1 MVDESS
7 AAAEVK
13 LISKRTYMNKMGLIF
28 TEHNFQI
35 LEGYNLEGDT
45 ENDILKI
52 ELTGGTINGVTSYI
66 DGAPEFSVGEKSF
79 LLLKKL
85 ENKMYISNFTLGK
98 YRVVQD
104 GDKTVYVSSVF
115 PNDPE
120 MGNVAKEKM
129 IELIKEKFKISNWPA
144 KKEEVQKVSWAPNK
158 VEPKFSARWP
168 AQVQPPEKKDFPYML
183 MILTIATFIISG
195 IIGYRVFKKEK

>member
-1 MVDESS
+1 MVEESS

-28 TEHNFQI
+28 TEHAFQI

-52 ELTGGTINGVTSYI
+52 ELTGGTINGVTSYV
-66 DGAPEFSVGEKSF
+66 DGAPEFSIGEKSF

-98 YRVVQD
+98 YRIVQD
-104 GDKTVYVSSVF
+104 GDKTVYVSTVF

-120 MGNVAKEKM
+120 MGNVSKEKM
-129 IELIKEKFKISNWPA
+129 IELIKEKFKISNWAA
-144 KKEEVQKVSWAPNK
+144 KKEEVQKVSWTPNK
-158 VEPKFSARWP
+158 VVPNVSARWP